1 MSMLDMTLR
10 EFADE
15 LSSKAAVPGGGGAS
29 ALCGALAASLGG
41 MVCALTSGKAKF
53 AEVQPKIDEL
63 AERAAGLRDELMEL
77 VDGDAAAFE
86 PLAGAYSMPKD
97 APDRDEIMEKCLC
110 DAAAAPMAI
119 LEKCCEVI
127 ALQEE
132 LSGCCSRLAVSDV
145 GTGAVLAWGAMY
157 GAAMNVL
164 VNTKLMKN
172 REKAGTMNRHV
183 NELMG
188 EYWQRADKVYEKIFS
203 DLS

>member
-10 EFADE
+10 EFADV

-41 MVCALTSGKAKF
+41 MVCSLTSGKAKF
-53 AEVQPKIDEL
+53 AEVQPKLDEIT
-63 AERAAGLRDELMEL
+63 ARAAKLRDELL
-77 VDGDAAAFE
+77 ALIDGDAEAFE
-86 PLAGAYSMPKD
+86 PLAEAYSLPKD
-97 APDRDEIMEKCLC
+97 APGRDEIMEECLRE
-110 DAAAAPMAI
+110 AASAPMAI

-172 REKAGTMNRHV
+172 REKAEELNRHV

-188 EYWQRADKVYEKIFS
+188 EYWQRADKVYEKIFGDMS
-203 DLS
+203 

>member
-10 EFADE
+10 DFTEE
-15 LSSKAAVPGGGGAS
+15 LSSRSAVPGGGGAS

-41 MVCALTSGKAKF
+41 MVCFLTSGKAKF
-53 AEVQPKIDEL
+53 AAVQPKIDEL
-63 AERAAGLRDELMEL
+63 TERAAKLRDELLAL
-77 VDGDAAAFE
+77 VDGDAEAFE
-86 PLAGAYSMPKD
+86 PLSKAYSMPKD
-97 APDRDEIMEKCLC
+97 APGRDEIMEKCLC
-110 DAAAAPMAI
+110 DAAAAPLTM

-132 LSGCCSRLAVSDV
+132 LSGCCSRLAVSDA

-164 VNTKLMKN
+164 VNTKLMKDRKKAEEIN
-172 REKAGTMNRHV
+172 RRV

>member
-10 EFADE
+10 EFAGE

-41 MVCALTSGKAKF
+41 MVCSLTSGKAKF
-53 AEVQPKIDEL
+53 ADVQPKIDEL
-63 AERAAGLRDELMEL
+63 TARAAGLRDELMEL

-97 APDRDEIMEKCLC
+97 APGRDEIMEKCLC

-132 LSGCCSRLAVSDV
+132 LSNCCSRLAVSDV

-188 EYWQRADKVYEKIFS
+188 EYWQRADKVYEKIYS

>member
-188 EYWQRADKVYEKIFS
+188 EYWQRADKVYEKIYS

>member
-1 MSMLDMTLR
+1 MSILDMTLR
-10 EFADE
+10 DFCEE

-41 MVCALTSGKAKF
+41 MVCSLTSGKEKF
-53 AEVQPKIDEL
+53 ADVQPRIDEL
-63 AERAAGLRDELMEL
+63 TERAAKLRDELL
-77 VDGDAAAFE
+77 KLIDGDAEAFE
-86 PLAGAYSMPKD
+86 PLSKAYSMPKD
-97 APDRDEIMEKCLC
+97 APGREETMENCLEN
-110 DAAAAPMAI
+110 AASAPMAI

-132 LSGCCSRLAVSDV
+132 LSGCCSRLAVSDA

-164 VNTKLMKN
+164 VNTKLMKD
-172 REKAGTMNRHV
+172 REKAEAMNRQV